1 MMLLANLHLSQTFN
15 TTALDIYT
23 ILTDLRRH
31 SSFTSDII
39 SGTDKEGAT
48 LSLHDGK
55 LIGKTVVLE
64 PAKKIIW
71 SVSWVD
77 ENWPQ
82 NHPCEIAIV
91 LADKA
96 NETCLVDVFIT
107 AIPTA
112 FEAQLKTFWQQN
124 YFDALA
130 YYIDR

>member
-1 MMLLANLHLSQTFN
+1 MLLANLHLSQTFN

-64 PAKKIIW
+64 PA
-71 SVSWVD
+71 
-77 ENWPQ
+77 
-82 NHPCEIAIV
+82 
-91 LADKA
+91 
-96 NETCLVDVFIT
+96 
-107 AIPTA
+107 
-112 FEAQLKTFWQQN
+112 
-124 YFDALA
+124 
-130 YYIDR
+130 